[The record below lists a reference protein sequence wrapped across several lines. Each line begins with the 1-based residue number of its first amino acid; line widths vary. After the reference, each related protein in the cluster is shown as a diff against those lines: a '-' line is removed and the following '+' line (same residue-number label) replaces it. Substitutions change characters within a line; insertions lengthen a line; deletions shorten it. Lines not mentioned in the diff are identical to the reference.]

1 MTRSGSDC
9 SSSRADDSRP
19 RSPQVVLDR
28 EGYREITV
36 GDAAVM
42 TVLDEDARGVA
53 QPRALV
59 MLYARSLAECA
70 S

>member
-1 MTRSGSDC
+1 M
-9 SSSRADDSRP
+9 
-19 RSPQVVLDR
+19 VLDR